1 MARRVELPEVQ
12 SQRKFIDMKKLAK
25 ITSRALIIIFLIGL
39 AACNSGS
46 ESSTMAMPESKE
58 LAMRQD
64 VMAAEEIERKLIKE
78 GRVEFR
84 TDDLGKTR
92 ATITEAV
99 NKYQGYIS
107 SDSEYKS
114 SGRIS
119 QTLTVRVP
127 AENFDAF
134 MADATKGI
142 ERFDSKNLNVR
153 DVTEEYIDTEAR
165 LKTKKELEA
174 RYLELL
180 NDAKNVTEVL
190 AIEKEI
196 GQLRSEIESIEGRL
210 NYLKKS
216 VAYATV
222 DMTFYQRIAKETAFG
237 EKFGNG
243 FRNGWNN
250 LIWFFVILANIWPF
264 ILIGLIML
272 GAIWIYYRRKIV
284 VK

>member
-1 MARRVELPEVQ
+1 
-12 SQRKFIDMKKLAK
+12 MKKLAK
-25 ITSRALIIIFLIGL
+25 ITSGTLILIFLIGL
-39 AACNSGS
+39 GACNSGS
-46 ESSTMAMPESKE
+46 EHSSMAMPESKE

-64 VMAAEEIERKLIKE
+64 VMATENIERKLIKE

-84 TDDLGKTR
+84 ADDLGKAR
-92 ATITEAV
+92 NTIMEAV
-99 NKYQGYIS
+99 NKHKGYIS

-114 SGRIS
+114 TGRIS
-119 QTLTVRVP
+119 QTLSIRVP
-127 AENFDAF
+127 ADNFDPF
-134 MADATKGI
+134 MADATKGV

-165 LKTKKELEA
+165 LKTKKELET

-180 NDAKNVTEVL
+180 KETKNVTEVL

-210 NYLKKS
+210 NYLKNS
-216 VAYATV
+216 VAYATI
-222 DMTFYQRIAKETAFG
+222 DMTFYQRIPKDNAFG

-250 LIWFFVILANIWPF
+250 LIWFFVILTNIWPF
-264 ILIGLIML
+264 ILIGLVALL
-272 GAIWIYYRRKIV
+272 GIWVYYRRRIKNV
-284 VK
+284 

>member
-1 MARRVELPEVQ
+1 
-12 SQRKFIDMKKLAK
+12 MKKLAK
-25 ITSRALIIIFLIGL
+25 ISSRTLMLIFLIGL
-39 AACNSGS
+39 GACNSGS
-46 ESSTMAMPESKE
+46 EHSTMAMPESKD

-64 VMAAEEIERKLIKE
+64 PGSVETIERKLIKE

-84 TDDLGKTR
+84 TDDLGQTR
-92 ATITEAV
+92 TTIIGAV
-99 NKYQGYIS
+99 DKHQGYIS

-114 SGRIS
+114 TGRIS

-127 AENFDAF
+127 ADSFDAF
-134 MADATKGI
+134 LADATKGI

-180 NDAKNVTEVL
+180 KEAGNVTEVL

-222 DMTFYQRIAKETAFG
+222 DMTYYQRIPKDTAFG

-264 ILIGLIML
+264 ILIGFVMFV
-272 GAIWIYYRRKIV
+272 GIWVYYRK
-284 VK
+284 KMAGK